1 MDSQH
6 VSTSLSFHGV
16 EEMVQNGQRQIQIQ
30 KKKKKILNKG
40 TSDTSDG
47 IIDTLLGDKARQGL
61 QGTGLSGSR
70 CDS

>member
-6 VSTSLSFHGV
+6 VSTSLPFHGV

-40 TSDTSDG
+40 TRDTSDG

-61 QGTGLSGSR
+61 QGTGSR